1 MKSLRSEISFN
12 TLASISVVSALII
25 GLSIYVY
32 EKLYVEFVSAEVDAI
47 SVNMAVDLID
57 YIDEPAGSFNQT
69 GILLRLD
76 EYEYAEAAYIFGND
90 GTLLSHYIG
99 PAGFKGGLIKPQEKM
114 SPQLSQTDI
123 DKSIATLSIGL
134 HLTSSKV
141 IVVKVIHIS

>member
-32 EKLYVEFVSAEVDAI
+32 EKLYVEFVSAEVEAI

-90 GTLLSHYIG
+90 GTLLNHYIG
-99 PAGFKGGLIKPQEKM
+99 HAGFNGGLTKPQEKM
-114 SPQLSQTDI
+114 SPQHNQTDI
-123 DKSIATLSIGL
+123 DKSISTLSVGL
-134 HLTSSKV
+134 YLTSSKV
-141 IVVKVIHIS
+141 IVVKTVG